1 MSKLNE
7 LMQSLCPDG
16 VQYKKIKDIAE
27 VGTGSSNGNEA
38 QDDGDYP
45 FFIRSQTVKH
55 KNEWEYDEEAIII
68 PGEGGIG
75 EIYHY
80 INGKYA
86 IHQRVYR
93 IHFLDSEVSV
103 KFAFHY
109 FRSCFKEF
117 IMRKAVSATVKSIRK
132 PMIEDF
138 IIPVPPLEVQSEIVR
153 ILDNFTE
160 LTAELTAELT
170 DRKKQYNYY
179 LDKLL
184 SFEESDA
191 NWKSLGDMGEFTY
204 GYAAKAKDSGD
215 ARFIRITDINTN
227 GKLIPTDAKFVDI
240 IEENKRFV
248 LKKNDLLMARTGATY
263 GKTMIFEE
271 DYSAIFAGFLI
282 KLSFDKKIINPKY
295 YWHFAQSELFWWQAN
310 KLVSGGGQPQFNANA
325 VREVKIPVPYP
336 EDPDK
341 SLEEQNRIVSILDRF
356 DTLVNDISSGLPA
369 EIEARQKQYEYY
381 RDKLLT
387 FKELS

>member
-1 MSKLNE
+1 
-7 LMQSLCPDG
+7 
-16 VQYKKIKDIAE
+16 
-27 VGTGSSNGNEA
+27 
-38 QDDGDYP
+38 
-45 FFIRSQTVKH
+45 
-55 KNEWEYDEEAIII
+55 
-68 PGEGGIG
+68 
-75 EIYHY
+75 
-80 INGKYA
+80 
-86 IHQRVYR
+86 
-93 IHFLDSEVSV
+93 
-103 KFAFHY
+103 
-109 FRSCFKEF
+109 
-117 IMRKAVSATVKSIRK
+117 
-132 PMIEDF
+132 
-138 IIPVPPLEVQSEIVR
+138 
-153 ILDNFTE
+153 
-160 LTAELTAELT
+160 
-170 DRKKQYNYY
+170 
-179 LDKLL
+179 
-184 SFEESDA
+184 
-191 NWKSLGDMGEFTY
+191 MGEFTY